1 MRLRTRVAVLG
12 ALASMAAAT
21 LTVTAGV
28 PATAD
33 PTGADV
39 RVGSYNVLGVNT
51 DSKHRG
57 EHKVWKV
64 RRTAVIGQ
72 ILSRDLDVVGLQE
85 ANQSTIYRRHLVDGI
100 TQYLDLRNGLNR
112 AGGHYALTSVNAYN
126 CYRPMSTYK
135 CHYRYRA
142 AAGDNRILYN
152 TDTLSLVSQGAY
164 RYPHQLRGST
174 KRFLAWSVLRVKATG
189 HDFLFTTTHL
199 DPYSKSVRAAQWR
212 DMIAKV
218 NRLKGSRPVIA
229 TGDFNSTKYSAWA
242 GSLLPAMVRNGYGDA
257 LGQHY
262 RTNPTGLRAQSTRH
276 VWFNSFNG
284 FRRNVASYGYAQ
296 DRNVTHDPRTGNGV
310 DWIFASNSLPV
321 KEFEVVAN
329 MDDSTLRQTGTI
341 PSDHHMLRATITLP

>member
-1 MRLRTRVAVLG
+1 MRLRTRAAVLG
-12 ALASMAAAT
+12 ALASMAATT
-21 LTVTAGV
+21 LTVTAGT

-33 PTGADV
+33 PSGADV
-39 RVGSYNVLGVNT
+39 RVGSFNVLGVNA
-51 DSKHRG
+51 DAKRRG

-85 ANQSTIYRRHLVDGI
+85 ANQSTIYKNRLPDGI
-100 TQYLDLRNGLNR
+100 NQYLDLRNGLNK
-112 AGGHYALTSVNAYN
+112 AGGHYRLTSVNAYN

-135 CHYRYRA
+135 CKYRYRA
-142 AAGDNRILYN
+142 ASGDNRILYN
-152 TDTLSLVSQGAY
+152 TDTLTLVSQGAY

-218 NRLKGSRPVIA
+218 NRLKGARPVIV
-229 TGDFNSTKYSAWA
+229 TGDLNTSKYSTWA
-242 GSLLPAMVRNGYGDA
+242 RTLLPAMVKNGYGDA
-257 LGQHY
+257 LGQRY
-262 RTNPTGLRAQSTRH
+262 RANPTALRAQSTRH
-276 VWFNSFNG
+276 VWFNSFNA
-284 FRRNVASYGYAQ
+284 FRRNVASYGYEQ
-296 DRNVTHDPRTGNGV
+296 DRNVTQNPRTGNGV

-329 MDDSTLRQTGTI
+329 MSDSTLQQTGTI
-341 PSDHHMLRATITLP
+341 PSDHHMLRATVTLP